1 MKIPDENGVDQYY
14 LPTVMAI
21 DVMAT
26 RKKLKNK
33 NGREYPNWT
42 DFNQYDASTTFDIF
56 EESYNQALNKILA
69 GDLENNVPRLF
80 SDEDLKRMGNEGI
93 SICVSGG
100 GAAAVDEVAY
110 TAAVLDSIHHFR
122 NRKIEEMP
130 FEERS
135 IINLLTGTSAGALTA
150 AYFANLHDSYCGQE
164 EE

>member
-1 MKIPDENGVDQYY
+1 MKIPDENGEDQFY
-14 LPTVMAI
+14 LPTVIAI

-26 RKKLKNK
+26 RKKLKNQ

-56 EESYNQALNKILA
+56 EESYNQALDKIFV
-69 GDLENNVPRLF
+69 GDPENNIPRLF
-80 SDEDLKRMGNEGI
+80 SNEDLNRMGHEGV

-122 NRKIEEMP
+122 DGRIEDMP
-130 FEERS
+130 FEERR
-135 IINLLTGTSAGALTA
+135 TSAPKI
-150 AYFANLHDSYCGQE
+150 
-164 EE
+164 